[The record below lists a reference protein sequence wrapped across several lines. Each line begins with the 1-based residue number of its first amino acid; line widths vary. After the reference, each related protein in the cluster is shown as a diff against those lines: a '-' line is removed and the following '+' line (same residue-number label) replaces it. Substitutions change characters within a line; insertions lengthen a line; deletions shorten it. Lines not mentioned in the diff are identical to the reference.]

1 MTPRTAWRP
10 VLAALLAVAAAPALS
25 AGPASAAR
33 TGPASAAMT
42 GHRLVDDR
50 RVVQATRDGSALGA
64 SRLGVHR
71 TRTTGVDATNAAV
84 AYASCDGCR
93 AVALS
98 FQVVI
103 AERGPLDVAADNLA
117 LAVTEGCTGCEA
129 LALAYQVVVTSPGR
143 AHISDRGH
151 RRLESVRHRLRS
163 LAHSRKPLT
172 QVRSEASALM
182 GVVAKV
188 MTEELRTRPTVHAK
202 ERWERREPAQRR

>member
-1 MTPRTAWRP
+1 MTPSTAWRP

-25 AGPASAAR
+25 AGHASAA
-33 TGPASAAMT
+33 TT
-42 GHRLVDDR
+42 GHRMVDDR
-50 RVVQATRDGSALGA
+50 RIVEATRDGSALGA
-64 SRLGVHR
+64 SRLAVHR
-71 TRTTGVDATNAAV
+71 TRTTGVEATNAAV
-84 AYASCDGCR
+84 AYTSCDGCR

-103 AERGPLDVAADNLA
+103 AERAPLDVSADNLA
-117 LAVTEGCTGCEA
+117 LAVTEGCTGCES

-151 RRLESVRHRLRS
+151 RRLESARHRLRS

-182 GVVAKV
+182 GVVAQV
-188 MTEELRTRPTVHAK
+188 MTEELRTRPTVRAK
-202 ERWERREPAQRR
+202 ERWERREPAPRR